1 MGSVTPKSAKDF
13 LSRLSPLP
21 VMSGV
26 ASCSAG
32 ACGWMLPRRT
42 TPAEYSTDEAGA
54 GSGVE
59 ALGWVTVSLSW
70 VGSMASVLVVVTIC
84 LVSRAFPGLGSVP
97 IAQCLARG
105 FSSARTCDVQK
116 ECDRASGGR
125 FSV

>member
-42 TPAEYSTDEAGA
+42 TPAEYSTDEAWAGA
-54 GSGVE
+54 CVVAS
-59 ALGWVTVSLSW
+59 LWVVASLSW

-97 IAQCLARG
+97 IAHCLARG
-105 FSSARTCDVQK
+105 LSSARTCNDPQ

>member
-1 MGSVTPKSAKDF
+1 MDEAWAEACAVGAACVVAS
-13 LSRLSPLP
+13 L
-21 VMSGV
+21 SGV
-26 ASCSAG
+26 
-32 ACGWMLPRRT
+32 
-42 TPAEYSTDEAGA
+42 
-54 GSGVE
+54 GSR
-59 ALGWVTVSLSW
+59 
-70 VGSMASVLVVVTIC
+70 ASVFVVVTIC